1 MADSPRLIA
10 MIPARLGSKR
20 LKQKNLRELHGRTLV
35 EFAVERALHSGVFS
49 EVWVNSEADV
59 FAPYA
64 EKHGAKFHLRPEWL
78 SRDDVTSEDFVMEFI
93 DTHPCDY
100 VVQVHSIAPLLK
112 ASEIRQFVQELN
124 TRKYSTLLSNI
135 TTPLQCAMNNEPVNF
150 SYDRMEMTQSLS
162 PIQIIT
168 WSITGW
174 DTKAYKAR
182 YDAKTCATFSPPVG
196 YFEVD
201 KLSGL
206 VVKTEEDFQIIEAV
220 ANSVNVFD

>member
-1 MADSPRLIA
+1 MSQSPRIIA

-35 EFAVERALHSGVFS
+35 EFAVERAMHSGVFE

-64 EKHGAKFHLRPEWL
+64 EKHGARFHLRPEAL
-78 SRDDVTSEDFVMEFI
+78 SRDDVTSEDFVMQFI

-100 VVQVHSIAPLLK
+100 VVQVHSIAPLLR
-112 ASEIRQFVQELN
+112 ASEIRAFVKELC
-124 TRKYSTLLSNI
+124 TGKYSTLLSNI
-135 TTPLQCAMNNEPVNF
+135 TTPLQCAMDDQPINF

-174 DTKAYKAR
+174 DTKAYKQR
-182 YDAKTCATFSPPVG
+182 YDAKQCATFSPPVG
-196 YFEVD
+196 YFHID

-220 ANSVNVFD
+220 ANGVNVFD